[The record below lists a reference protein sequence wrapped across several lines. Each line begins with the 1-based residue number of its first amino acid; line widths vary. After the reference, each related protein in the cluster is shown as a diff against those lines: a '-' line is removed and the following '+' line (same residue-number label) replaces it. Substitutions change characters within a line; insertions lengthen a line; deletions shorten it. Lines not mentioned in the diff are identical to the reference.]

1 MRYLRSYIIVSFLI
15 LILIGQ
21 TYSALGQV
29 APIAN
34 HVVINEAD
42 INPVGNDAIYPIDWV
57 ELYNPTASPVNISGW
72 TIGATTGL
80 RQNYTI
86 SSNTIIQSK
95 QFMVFVDGPMWF
107 PHAGAVIQ
115 LNSNNGTIIDQTPPL
130 TDLQGGGDSWQ
141 RLADGYD
148 TGSSSDWVYKVA
160 TPGSSNGQLA
170 TTAAAT
176 QNTMTVTTDKTSY
189 IFGDTVTMSGKV
201 SALLTDPVLGYP
213 LAVNMLVSG
222 PSGFQ
227 KTFTLY
233 PNANLQ
239 FSTSMTTGQVV
250 GFPEGNYTISASYGN
265 LTASSAFML
274 GSTSFTPP
282 TQAASLTMS
291 MSTNQPS
298 YTISQPITLDGTV
311 SQVIPLTP
319 VVYKVYNPN
328 GTMIYQGNLFPD
340 SQGNFTT
347 YSQYQSS
354 VSGIEINIVNPIYGN
369 YVITASYSTATA
381 TTSFTLVPQQV
392 QTAPLLISTDKQVYG
407 LGDTVRMS
415 GSTQLSGMQNSGL
428 SPSLEIVQSTAAS
441 ASQGIVPQTLD
452 IKTFVNITP
461 SNTFTYNFTIPS
473 DPSRLGNYRAILST
487 SSATAEADFVVAQN
501 PSTYQTTTQTGP
513 LTMNTDKTL
522 YAYGDSIVISGR
534 VQPNMTLQGTQ
545 VQILVFNSTGSQI
558 MSQGMVTGSGNEGTY
573 APTTSEAH
581 GGDVG
586 TYAPIPLSYS
596 AYPDTSGNF
605 VIQQSLTPSIFTTGT
620 YTLKASY
627 GNLQASTTFSV
638 YNPLNTGSQG
648 PIVANIDKQVYG
660 VGDVVHLTG
669 KISSQAATSLYTLN
683 LLQPDGKIITTNLVL
698 NNGLFSWNYTIPS
711 QATFNTASTLTTT
724 NSVTT
729 SIANSQTSLYGI
741 YSITINSNN
750 GNSQLFF
757 QVSPNPQNQT
767 TISPFTVE
775 TDKAA
780 YMSSDVLD
788 ILGQALPQPNAAS
801 QSINNQVQISIY
813 TPTGEQI
820 YNGFANLNPGGQF
833 NMLVPMQPG
842 VWTTG
847 NYTIYAQYF
856 TYNTQT
862 TFQVT
867 DSLAVN
873 SGTPQL
879 FMATDNAQYIPGQ
892 TVLVTGRT
900 SYIISVNNAYLTFGL
915 ANDTIISEGQPTSQ
929 KGYTLQEA
937 TVSFDQNGYFSYN
950 YTIPKSAPLGN
961 YIVIAQVPFGFFN
974 ATYQVVNQLP
984 QVNVTSQTNATQ
996 AIPPLVNTT
1005 QVAPPSTNATQ
1016 AQQEPTMIPTSV
1028 GPTQT
1033 RTTQSMIVDKE
1044 NMISSSLI
1052 PITLGEKVNG
1062 SQTYYPWEIDGLL
1075 RVNPG
1080 DENAVS
1086 LKVISPN
1093 GTCIIGSS
1101 TDCEISQSTS
1111 QGNSLYQTVQI
1122 GNESL
1127 LVGFSGSDQ
1136 RIQQFSLLPS
1146 DTNTSLQAGQWN
1158 IQIIKNDQVSR
1169 FYYQVTYLTQ

>member
-1 MRYLRSYIIVSFLI
+1 MRYLGAYTIVSFLI

-21 TYSALGQV
+21 TYSALGQT

-115 LNSNNGTIIDQTPPL
+115 LKSNSGTIIDQTPPL
-130 TDLQGGGDSWQ
+130 TDIQGGGDSWQ
-141 RLADGYD
+141 RIADGYE

-170 TTAAAT
+170 TTTTAA
-176 QNTMTVTTDKTSY
+176 QNTMTVTTDKPIY

-213 LAVNMLVSG
+213 LAVNMVVSG

-233 PNANLQ
+233 PNTNLQ
-239 FSTSMTTGQVV
+239 FSTSMITGQVV

-265 LTASSAFML
+265 LAASSSFML

-282 TQAASLTMS
+282 TQTASSTMFMFTDKS
-291 MSTNQPS
+291 S

-347 YSQYQSS
+347 YNQYQSS
-354 VSGIEINIVNPIYGN
+354 ASGITINTVNPIYGK
-369 YVITASYSTATA
+369 YVITANYGTA
-381 TTSFTLVPQQV
+381 TTTTSFMLVSQQA
-392 QTAPLLISTDKQVYG
+392 QAAPLLISTDKQVYG
-407 LGDTVRMS
+407 LGDTVKMS
-415 GSTQLSGMQNSGL
+415 GSTQLTGLQNSGL

-441 ASQGIVPQTLD
+441 ASRGIVPQTLD
-452 IKTFVNITP
+452 IKTFVNVTP
-461 SNTFTYNFTIPS
+461 SNTFTYNFTIPD
-473 DPSRLGNYRAILST
+473 DPSRLGNYRAILTS

-501 PSTYQTTTQTGP
+501 PSTYQPTQTGP
-513 LTMNTDKTL
+513 FTMTTDKTL
-522 YAYGDSIVISGR
+522 YAYGDSIVISGSI
-534 VQPNMTLQGTQ
+534 QPNMTLQGTQ
-545 VQILVFNSTGSQI
+545 IQILVFNSTGGQLYSQTSFVSGSAI
-558 MSQGMVTGSGNEGTY
+558 SQST
-573 APTTSEAH
+573 
-581 GGDVG
+581 
-586 TYAPIPLSYS
+586 PLAFF

-605 VIQQSLTPSIFTTGT
+605 VIQQSITPSVFTAGT

-627 GNLQASTTFSV
+627 GNLQTSATFSV

-648 PIVANIDKQVYG
+648 SMVASLDKQVYG
-660 VGDVVHLTG
+660 VGDTVHLTG
-669 KISSQAATSLYTLN
+669 KISSLAATSLYTLN
-683 LLQPDGKIITTNLVL
+683 LLQPDGKIITNNLAV
-698 NNGLFSWNYTIPS
+698 NNGLFSWNYTVPS
-711 QATFNTASTLTTT
+711 QATFNTASTITTA
-724 NSVTT
+724 NSVAT
-729 SIANSQTSLYGI
+729 SNANPPSNNLYGI

-767 TISPFTVE
+767 TISPFTIE
-775 TDKAA
+775 TDKTA
-780 YMSSDVLD
+780 YMSTDVLD
-788 ILGQALPQPNAAS
+788 ILGQALPQPNTAS
-801 QSINNQVQISIY
+801 QAINNQVQISIY
-813 TPTGEQI
+813 TQTGEQI

-833 NMLVPMQPG
+833 NVLVPMQPG
-842 VWTTG
+842 VWSTG
-847 NYTIYAQYF
+847 TYTIYSQYL
-856 TYNTQT
+856 TYNAQT

-867 DSLAVN
+867 DSLVVS
-873 SGTPQL
+873 SGKPQL
-879 FMATDNAQYIPGQ
+879 FMATDHAQYIPGQ
-892 TVLVTGRT
+892 TVLVTGKT
-900 SYIISVNNAYLTFGL
+900 SSIISINNAYLTFGL
-915 ANDTIISEGQPTSQ
+915 ANDTIISEGQPISQ
-929 KGYTLQEA
+929 KGYTLQQA
-937 TVSFDQNGYFSYN
+937 TVSFDQNGYFGYN
-950 YTIPKSAPLGN
+950 YTIPKSTPLGN
-961 YIVIAQVPFGFFN
+961 YTVIAQVPFGFFN
-974 ATYQVVNQLP
+974 TTYQVVNQLP
-984 QVNVTSQTNATQ
+984 QVNITSQTNTTQ
-996 AIPPLVNTT
+996 MTHPLVNTT
-1005 QVAPPSTNATQ
+1005 QVTPPSANTTQ
-1016 AQQEPTMIPTSV
+1016 VTQEPTMIPTSV

-1033 RTTQSMIVDKE
+1033 RTTHSMIVDKE

-1052 PITLGEKVNG
+1052 PINLSEKVNG
-1062 SQTYYPWEIDGLL
+1062 SQTYYPREIDGLL

-1101 TDCEISQSTS
+1101 TDCEVSQSTF
-1111 QGNSLYQTVQI
+1111 QGSSLYQTVKI

-1127 LVGFSGSDQ
+1127 LVGFSGADQ
-1136 RIQQFSLLPS
+1136 RVQQFSLLPYNAN
-1146 DTNTSLQAGQWN
+1146 DSLQIGQWN

-1169 FYYQVTYLTQ
+1169 FYYQVTYLTK

>member
-1 MRYLRSYIIVSFLI
+1 MRYLRSYTIVSFLI

-21 TYSALGQV
+21 TYSALGQA

-42 INPVGNDAIYPIDWV
+42 IDPVGDDTKYPIDWV
-57 ELYNPTASPVNISGW
+57 ELYNPTTSPVNISGW

-80 RQNYTI
+80 QQIYTI
-86 SSNTIIQSK
+86 PINTIIQSK

-115 LNSNNGTIIDQTPPL
+115 LKNDSGTIIDQTPPL
-130 TDLQGGGDSWQ
+130 TDLQGGGNSWQ

-170 TTAAAT
+170 TTTTAA

-201 SALLTDPVLGYP
+201 STLLTDPVLGYP
-213 LAVNMLVSG
+213 LAVSMVVSG

-233 PNANLQ
+233 PNTNLQ

-250 GFPEGNYTISASYGN
+250 GFPEGNYTISASYGS
-265 LTASSAFML
+265 LTASSTFML

-282 TQAASLTMS
+282 TQAVSSTMS
-291 MSTNQPS
+291 MSTDQSS
-298 YTISQPITLDGTV
+298 YTISQSITLDGTV

-328 GTMIYQGNLFPD
+328 GTMVYQGNLFPD
-340 SQGNFTT
+340 SQGHFTT

-354 VSGIEINIVNPIYGN
+354 ASGITINTVNPIYGK
-369 YVITASYSTATA
+369 YVITASYGTA
-381 TTSFTLVPQQV
+381 TTTTSFMLVSQQT

-407 LGDTVRMS
+407 LGNTVKMS
-415 GSTQLSGMQNSGL
+415 GSTQLTGLQNSGL

-441 ASQGIVPQTLD
+441 ASRGIVPQTLD
-452 IKTFVNITP
+452 IKTFVNLTP
-461 SNTFTYNFTIPS
+461 SDTFTYNFTIPS

-501 PSTYQTTTQTGP
+501 PSTYQPTTQTGP
-513 LTMNTDKTL
+513 FVMTTDKTL
-522 YAYGDSIVISGR
+522 YAYGDSIVISGSI
-534 VQPNMTLQGTQ
+534 QPNMTLQGTQ
-545 VQILVFNSTGSQI
+545 IQILVFNSTGSQLY
-558 MSQGMVTGSGNEGTY
+558 SQTSFVSGSAISQST
-573 APTTSEAH
+573 
-581 GGDVG
+581 
-586 TYAPIPLSYS
+586 PLAFF

-605 VIQQSLTPSIFTTGT
+605 VIQQSITPSVFTAGT

-627 GNLQASTTFSV
+627 GNLQTSTTFSV
-638 YNPLNTGSQG
+638 YNPLDTGSQG
-648 PIVANIDKQVYG
+648 PMVANLDKQVYG
-660 VGDVVHLTG
+660 VGDTVHLTG
-669 KISSQAATSLYTLN
+669 TISNIAATSLYTLN
-683 LLQPDGKIITTNLVL
+683 LLQPDGKIITANLAV
-698 NNGLFSWNYTIPS
+698 NNGLFSWNYTVPS
-711 QATFNTASTLTTT
+711 QATFNTASTITTA

-729 SIANSQTSLYGI
+729 SNANSQSNLYGI

-775 TDKAA
+775 TDKTA

-788 ILGQALPQPNAAS
+788 ILGQALPQPNTAS
-801 QSINNQVQISIY
+801 QAINNQVQISIY
-813 TPTGEQI
+813 TQTGEEI
-820 YNGFANLNPGGQF
+820 YSGFANLNSGGQF
-833 NMLVPMQPG
+833 NVLVPMQPG

-847 NYTIYAQYF
+847 TYTIYAQYL
-856 TYNTQT
+856 TYNAQT

-867 DSLAVN
+867 DSLVVN
-873 SGTPQL
+873 SGKPQL
-879 FMATDNAQYIPGQ
+879 FMATDHAQYIPGQ

-915 ANDTIISEGQPTSQ
+915 ANDTIISEGQPISQ
-929 KGYTLQEA
+929 KGYTLPEA
-937 TVSFDQNGYFSYN
+937 TVSFDQNGYFGYN
-950 YTIPKSAPLGN
+950 YTIPKSTPLGN
-961 YIVIAQVPFGFFN
+961 YTVIAQVPFGFFN

-996 AIPPLVNTT
+996 VTSPLVNTT
-1005 QVAPPSTNATQ
+1005 QVTPPSTNATQ
-1016 AQQEPTMIPTSV
+1016 VQQEPTMIPTSV

-1052 PITLGEKVNG
+1052 PISLSEKVNG
-1062 SQTYYPWEIDGLL
+1062 SQTYYPREIDGLL

-1101 TDCEISQSTS
+1101 TDCEVSQSTF
-1111 QGNSLYQTVQI
+1111 QGSSLYQTVKT
-1122 GNESL
+1122 GNETL

-1136 RIQQFSLLPS
+1136 RVQQFSLLPS
-1146 DTNTSLQAGQWN
+1146 NANDSLQIGQWN

-1169 FYYQVTYLTQ
+1169 FYYQVTYLTK